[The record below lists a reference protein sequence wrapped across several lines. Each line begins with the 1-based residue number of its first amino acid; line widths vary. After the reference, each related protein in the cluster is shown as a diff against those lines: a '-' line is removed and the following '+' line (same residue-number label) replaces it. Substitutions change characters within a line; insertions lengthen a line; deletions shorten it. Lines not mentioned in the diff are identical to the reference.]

1 MPTGKLHHVSGE
13 TILDQYRALI
23 DARLDVLLP
32 QESDLPQELHKAV
45 RYGALGVGKRIRP
58 ALTMATCR
66 ACGGD
71 PNLALDAGCAV
82 ELVHC
87 FSLIHDDLPAI
98 DNDDLR
104 RGRPTCHRV
113 FGEAIAIL
121 AGDALFALAFDIV
134 AQAFD
139 RAEAARDAVSILAHA
154 SGSHGLV
161 GGEVLDIL
169 AEGHPGDRHLLE
181 VIHQRKTGALIG
193 AACALG
199 ALAANAPSNMIRD
212 MQRFGEIVGLAFQ
225 VADDVLNETS
235 TAEQLGKAVGSDSA
249 RSKLTYPGLIGLDE
263 SMAEARRLVDEA
275 LRIIEPQGE
284 PAHELRSLARYAAG
298 RDR

>member
-1 MPTGKLHHVSGE
+1 MPTGNLKSVSGE
-13 TILDQYRALI
+13 VILDRYRAVV
-23 DARLDVLLP
+23 DERLDALLP
-32 QESDLPQELHKAV
+32 AETELPIELHQAA
-45 RYGALGVGKRIRP
+45 RYSALGIGKRIRP
-58 ALTMATCR
+58 ALAMAACR
-66 ACGGD
+66 ACGRD
-71 PNLALDAGCAV
+71 PELALDAGCAV

-98 DNDDLR
+98 DDDDLR
-104 RGRPTCHRV
+104 RGRPTCHKV

-121 AGDALFALAFDIV
+121 AGDALFALAFEIL
-134 AQAFD
+134 
-139 RAEAARDAVSILAHA
+139 AETFPPNNATKSAVSILARA

-181 VIHQRKTGALIG
+181 MIHQRKTGALIG

-199 ALAANAPSNMIRD
+199 GLAAGAEQNQISNL
-212 MQRFGEIVGLAFQ
+212 QQFGELVGLAFQ

-235 TAEQLGKAVGSDSA
+235 TPEKLGKSVGSDSA
-249 RSKLTYPGLIGLDE
+249 RSKLTYPALIGLDE
-263 SMAEARRLVDEA
+263 SVSEARRLVEAALKLIEPMGEDADE
-275 LRIIEPQGE
+275 LRI
-284 PAHELRSLARYAAG
+284 LARYAAG